1 MYVSSR
7 LRGQVVG
14 TNIFYGLTFKQRIAF
29 RHLQPG
35 IAQAVHLRQRSEPK
49 HQNSDDPGVSD
60 LQICVA

>member
-7 LRGQVVG
+7 PRGQVVG
-14 TNIFYGLTFKQRIAF
+14 TNIYYGLTSKQRIGF
-29 RHLQPG
+29 RHLHPG
-35 IAQAVHLRQRSEPK
+35 IAEAARLRQRSEAK